1 MDYFAGLDVSVKET
15 SVCILFVVPLP
26 VDANEKAWDTA
37 KSETLPRAAP
47 LPSDEQLDALLAARN
62 WDGLVTAF
70 EGLKSDESLVR
81 ALDWLDA
88 RINSGGGS
96 LLGFLYSRFLWNLGS
111 AQNVNDPDKDPR
123 LRAGLMVLY
132 TLQLI
137 IIDGTKCADQSAP
150 GHRID
155 QLLADYGPVIQYL
168 KTKRAK
174 FKAKVIDAAIAL
186 EKRTAPLRKDDDL
199 LCRGGLEEMMAGI
212 EAGRAKQI
220 PTPPDQIGKTIVVD
234 PPPDYAPKFVA
245 PQTYKPMQA
254 KARSEIRS
262 DLLKMLR

>member
-1 MDYFAGLDVSVKET
+1 
-15 SVCILFVVPLP
+15 VVPLP

-62 WDGLVTAF
+62 WDRLVTAF

-96 LLGFLYSRFLWNLGS
+96 LLGFLYSRFLWDLGS

-212 EAGRAKQI
+212 EAGRAKQV

-262 DLLKMLR
+262 DLLKMLQ

>member
-1 MDYFAGLDVSVKET
+1 MFILIVVLAL
-15 SVCILFVVPLP
+15 LFVTATP
-26 VDANEKAWDTA
+26 VDGREKASDTT
-37 KSETLPRAAP
+37 KSEARLGVAP

-70 EGLKSDESLVR
+70 EGVRSDGSLVR

-96 LLGFLYSRFLWNLGS
+96 LLGFLYSRFLWDIGS
-111 AQNVNDPDKDPR
+111 VQNVNDPDKDPR
-123 LRAGLMVLY
+123 FRAGLMVLY

-155 QLLADYGPVIQYL
+155 QLLADYGPVIAYL
-168 KTKRAK
+168 KTKPTK

-186 EKRTAPLRKDDDL
+186 EKRTASLRKDDDM

-212 EAGRAKQI
+212 EAGETKDA
-220 PTPPDQIGKTIVVD
+220 PTPSGQVGKTIVVD
-234 PPPDYAPKFVA
+234 PPPGYAPKFVA
-245 PQTYKPMQA
+245 PETYKPMQE

-262 DLLKMLR
+262 DLLKMLQ

>member
-1 MDYFAGLDVSVKET
+1 MFILIVVLAL
-15 SVCILFVVPLP
+15 LFVMAPP
-26 VDANEKAWDTA
+26 VYASEKASNTT
-37 KSETLPRAAP
+37 KLETRLGAAP

-70 EGLKSDESLVR
+70 EGVRSDGSLVR
-81 ALDWLDA
+81 VLDWLEA

-96 LLGFLYSRFLWNLGS
+96 LLGFLYSRFLWDIGS
-111 AQNVNDPDKDPR
+111 GQNVNDPDRDPR
-123 LRAGLMVLY
+123 FRAGLMVLY

-150 GHRID
+150 GYRID
-155 QLLADYGPVIQYL
+155 QLLADYGPVIAYL
-168 KTKRAK
+168 KTKPAK

-186 EKRTAPLRKDDDL
+186 ERRTASLRKDDDV

-212 EAGRAKQI
+212 EAGQTKEV
-220 PTPPDQIGKTIVVD
+220 PTPPSQVGKTIVVD
-234 PPPDYAPKFVA
+234 PPPRYAPKFVA
-245 PQTYKPMQA
+245 PETYGPMQE

-262 DLLKMLR
+262 DLLKMLQ